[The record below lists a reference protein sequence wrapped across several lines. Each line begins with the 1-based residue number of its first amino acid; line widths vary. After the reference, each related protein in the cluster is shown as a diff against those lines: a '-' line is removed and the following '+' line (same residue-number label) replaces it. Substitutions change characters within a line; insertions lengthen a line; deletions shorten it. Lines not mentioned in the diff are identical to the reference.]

1 METDTTTHFCL
12 IIVDLCFSSLANS
25 ISFCLSFISLFSF
38 ETAGTVTAVVFEAA
52 AATVAL
58 AAATVAAV
66 MVLATSV
73 VLSASVLAIV
83 EDTVVTGV
91 EVVLGVPDRVTVG
104 GGTGYVR
111 GATMCTGG

>member
-12 IIVDLCFSSLANS
+12 IIVALCFSSLANS

-52 AATVAL
+52 AATVAV
-58 AAATVAAV
+58 AAATV

-83 EDTVVTGV
+83 DDTVVTGV

-104 GGTGYVR
+104 GCTGYVR